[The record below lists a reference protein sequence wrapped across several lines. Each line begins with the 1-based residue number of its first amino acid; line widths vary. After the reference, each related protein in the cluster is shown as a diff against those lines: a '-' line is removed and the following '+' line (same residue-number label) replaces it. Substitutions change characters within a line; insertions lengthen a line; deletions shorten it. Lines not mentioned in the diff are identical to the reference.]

1 MAAFARTAAAAAV
14 LLTAS
19 AKSVSVRNDQPRLDV
34 YGNIMD
40 ADLAAETTAL
50 ASAQIGQEA
59 ATAVMVQ
66 ANTISK
72 EIVSYLLQGMTN

>member
-1 MAAFARTAAAAAV
+1 MV
-14 LLTAS
+14 LNKTS
-19 AKSVSVRNDQPRLDV
+19 A